1 MSFAHWLS
9 DRRWMSSRTGGMPRQ
24 PLSSTRTRPAQRNHR
39 LCVESLEERRL
50 MSAPFIVTTALDEFD
65 GGTAAN
71 AAGSDGQ
78 LSLREAIGAASSGD
92 RITFAP
98 SLKGSTIQLDSAK
111 GELLINQDLNII
123 GLGAANL
130 AVSGENATGVFSVA
144 VDTTVSISGLTIENG
159 FAYDFSGDISG
170 FYGGGIFSNGN
181 LTLGGCTLSSNSALS
196 GGGIYCNYGSL
207 MLSGCTLSGNSAS
220 VGGGIYNA
228 GTLTVTGSALT
239 ANHATDQYGYGGGI
253 VNEGI
258 ATVIGSV
265 ISDNSASYNGG
276 GFADFG
282 PLTLS
287 GSTLSGNSAPFG
299 GGIYTF
305 GGGAI
310 VTVTDFSDISDNSAS
325 YGGGILNTD
334 FGTLTVTNA
343 STISDNTAGAG
354 GGIANSEATVT
365 VSNASTI
372 SGNSAS
378 RGDGGGINNYDGTVT
393 ITDSTVCGNSVVW
406 GRGADI
412 YYTGGTL
419 TLSNSDV
426 CIVNL
431 PSSITTVTNS
441 SATSIIGEAVTFTA
455 TVGVFGGSSS
465 TGAILFV
472 LDGSKSYGPLTL
484 DASGQ
489 ATLTVAGLPAGTH
502 TVTATYSGDVST
514 VPSTSA
520 VFTQT
525 VLSAQQELGA
535 ITYQVKAL
543 VSTGIL
549 ASGKGNALIAKLN
562 NAIVSLNGGNT
573 ITCVNQLD
581 AFINQTNAFLETGKI
596 DSIDALTLIA
606 DIDLAIAAA
615 LAKPI

>member
-207 MLSGCTLSGNSAS
+207 MLSG
-220 VGGGIYNA
+220 
-228 GTLTVTGSALT
+228 
-239 ANHATDQYGYGGGI
+239 
-253 VNEGI
+253 
-258 ATVIGSV
+258 
-265 ISDNSASYNGG
+265 
-276 GFADFG
+276 
-282 PLTLS
+282 
-287 GSTLSGNSAPFG
+287 STLSGNSAPFG
-299 GGIYTF
+299 GGIYTL